1 MGNDVFHQTTSV
13 ATMQISEIDAN
24 GNVFAINIYI
34 YINKKCENLENNL
47 RLTYHI
53 TLTVL
58 Y

>member
-1 MGNDVFHQTTSV
+1 MYLLL
-13 ATMQISEIDAN
+13 IYIY
-24 GNVFAINIYI
+24 IYI